1 MRSKQWLAGIVVMA
15 VLVTLNA
22 SALAAKTT
30 ITFSA
35 QASSPERFPVYE
47 TWAKRYHELNPDVT
61 VDVIRVAG
69 NYTEFLLTMMA
80 AGTPIDVMWLGAA
93 FYTFADHLEPL
104 DDLYAKDPAIK
115 DIHPGALISSRWEG
129 RLLTIPHGINSHTI
143 YYNKN
148 LLSEAGLGF
157 PQDDWTWDDALAM
170 SKALTRDISG
180 DGVPDQWGLQM
191 YWPHI
196 AWGYGGPLYTDN
208 GRSINL
214 LDPIRRAGVQ
224 LFADLRS
231 GRSGVHAPIGDSLRN
246 ALAETVAMVGRGV
259 FDVPKFREGAHFDWD
274 VVGLPTL
281 VVGNERSR
289 TTFMSPETWAIPA
302 TSPNIPIAKD
312 YVRFIMQPEQSL
324 ELHAIG
330 AVIPTQT
337 KIAAQTFLRISP
349 PKNIIAFVEAMDY
362 GGANQYW
369 AHPAN
374 LPFLNHPVAQ
384 QMWAG
389 TMPVEAA
396 LSELQRLFTAMI
408 DEHFSR

>member
-1 MRSKQWLAGIVVMA
+1 MRFRQWVTSIVVAA
-15 VLVTLNA
+15 VLTAGNT

-47 TWAKRYHELNPDVT
+47 KWAERYHELNPNVT

-93 FYTFADHLEPL
+93 FYTFADNLLPL
-104 DDLYAKDPAIK
+104 DDLFEKDPAIR

-129 RLLTIPHGINSHTI
+129 RLLTIPHGINCHTM
-143 YYNKN
+143 YYNKD
-148 LLSEAGLGF
+148 LLREAGLEF
-157 PQDDWTWDDALAM
+157 PRDSWTWDEVLAM
-170 SKALTRDISG
+170 SKALTRDTSG
-180 DGVPDQWGLQM
+180 DGQPDQWGLQM
-191 YWPHI
+191 YWPHM
-196 AWGYGGPLYTDN
+196 AWGYGGTLYTDE
-208 GRSINL
+208 GRSLNL
-214 LDPIRRAGVQ
+214 LDPVRRAGVR

-231 GRSGVHAPIGDSLRN
+231 GRSGVHAPSGDSLRN
-246 ALAETVAMVGRGV
+246 ALAGSVAMVGRGV

-281 VVGNERSR
+281 AVGTERSR

-302 TSPNIPIAKD
+302 TSPNIHEAKD
-312 YVRFIMQPEQSL
+312 YVRFIMQPKQSL
-324 ELHAIG
+324 ELHALG
-330 AVIPTQT
+330 GVIPTQT

-369 AHPAN
+369 AHPAG
-374 LPFLNHPVAQ
+374 LPFLTHPVAQ
-384 QMWAG
+384 QIWQGA
-389 TMPVEAA
+389 TAVEVA
-396 LSELQRLFTAMI
+396 LSELQRLFTAMM